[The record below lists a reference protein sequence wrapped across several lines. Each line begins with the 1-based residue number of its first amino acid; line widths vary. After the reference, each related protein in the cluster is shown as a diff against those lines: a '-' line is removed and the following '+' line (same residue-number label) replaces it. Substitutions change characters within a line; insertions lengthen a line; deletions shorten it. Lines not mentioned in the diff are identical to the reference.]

1 MQLLEHFNTFI
12 VGHLKI
18 NSMRNK
24 FEMIVETF
32 TNSDI
37 FLILESKID
46 STFPNMQFKINR
58 RKYPVMTYCKST
70 I

>member
-12 VGHLKI
+12 VGHLNI
-18 NSMRNK
+18 NSIRNK
-24 FEMIVETF
+24 FEVIVKTI

-46 STFPNMQFKINR
+46 SAFPNMQFKIKR
-58 RKYPVMTYCKST
+58 RKYPLMTYCKST
-70 I
+70 V